1 LSFSDGKPITPA
13 AVERSFLR
21 LAFLLKS
28 RKSGASPL
36 LNLVGVDKLQSAAT
50 QIEGIRAKDEE
61 TIEFAFSI
69 PHPRLLD
76 DLSFGIYSVVSE
88 RDFDPASGK
97 WNEPRSVTSSGPY
110 RVLRFDES
118 YLRLAL
124 REEFPDE
131 LRHAHAAREVEIK
144 TSESAKLTAD
154 IRVEGSNSPPIG
166 VARSFQGSDLA
177 AISYIHCVSWKNPTR
192 PCFDQRTRVAMREA
206 LYREMKARG
215 MNPVRSFFPL
225 IMKDIRENSSPD
237 MSGAG
242 GFGGMNVLYRS
253 APRTNPLST
262 VLMESI
268 EPAMSSLSLRG
279 IPKNITFQEL
289 VSELD
294 PEKATHAVDLNYME
308 TSVLVDDAI
317 TDAQFMFQSKEGIR
331 LPDPSGAIHRELSRP
346 EVNLGAVNETLWSDA
361 IIWPMAHMT
370 KGLWV
375 NEATIELRE
384 LNLGLPPTDISWIGF
399 SHRK

>member
-1 LSFSDGKPITPA
+1 
-13 AVERSFLR
+13 
-21 LAFLLKS
+21 
-28 RKSGASPL
+28 
-36 LNLVGVDKLQSAAT
+36 
-50 QIEGIRAKDEE
+50 
-61 TIEFAFSI
+61 
-69 PHPRLLD
+69 
-76 DLSFGIYSVVSE
+76 
-88 RDFDPASGK
+88 
-97 WNEPRSVTSSGPY
+97 
-110 RVLRFDES
+110 
-118 YLRLAL
+118 
-124 REEFPDE
+124 
-131 LRHAHAAREVEIK
+131 
-144 TSESAKLTAD
+144 
-154 IRVEGSNSPPIG
+154 
-166 VARSFQGSDLA
+166 
-177 AISYIHCVSWKNPTR
+177 
-192 PCFDQRTRVAMREA
+192 
-206 LYREMKARG
+206 